1 MTILAL
7 VMVGAFGFNLAGGM
21 ETPSGSYILFVVV
34 FTGLL
39 GAMIKA
45 SLGEP
50 LLDNVPGADKTLLIY
65 LAGTCGTVVAIA
77 ASRRLAPEKAL
88 LTGRLTFENSD
99 RVVIGCIAGGVG
111 LPLLLSNFFAF
122 QNGGILSIVRQ
133 LNVALP
139 LSVLIAV
146 YQQVKRTGGRSSFSW
161 PALAAWAY
169 GTVFG
174 LLAYSKEGIFT
185 SSIAWVIAAGAARL
199 RVTVLQLMVTIP
211 AGLLAVAILVPYA
224 QYGRVFR
231 AETTADWHVAVNILA
246 HPLETRKMEKEAEAS
261 GFELYHWYNHPQ
273 GILDRLTLVPI
284 DSALIQKTDLT
295 GTLGLTNV
303 WLYFENIVP
312 HFLFPGK
319 PDVHTGNDYAHE
331 IGMLAPDDHSTGISF
346 SPYAEAYHLDGWR
359 GVIFLLPA
367 IQFLMFW
374 VLELVVGGTS
384 DGPWALFFIAAFGH
398 LAAEGSLAF
407 PVYIMSFGA
416 EAIVA
421 TAFFMIYITPIFT
434 SLLVGPQR
442 SPPRPIRAAPPGQER
457 VTPA

>member
-1 MTILAL
+1 
-7 VMVGAFGFNLAGGM
+7 MVGTLGFNAAGGM
-21 ETPSGSYILFVVV
+21 QTPSGSYILFVVI

-39 GAMIKA
+39 GTVIKA
-45 SLGEP
+45 VLAEP
-50 LLDNVPGADKTLLIY
+50 ILDNVPGADQTLLVY
-65 LAGTCGTVVAIA
+65 LIGTCGTVAAIA

-111 LPLLLSNFFAF
+111 VPLLLSYFFAF

-133 LNVALP
+133 LNIALP

-161 PALAAWAY
+161 PALVAWAY

-185 SSIAWVIAAGAARL
+185 PSIAWIIAAGAARL
-199 RVTVLQLMVTIP
+199 RLTFLQLIVIVP
-211 AGLLAVAILVPYA
+211 VGLIAVGILVPYA

-231 AETTADWHVAVNILA
+231 AETTADWHVAVNILS
-246 HPLETRKMEKEAEAS
+246 HPLETRKMEKEAEES

-295 GTLGLTNV
+295 GTLGLGNV

-331 IGMLAPDDHSTGISF
+331 IGMLAPDDHTTGISF

-359 GVIFLLPA
+359 GVVILMPA
-367 IQFLMFW
+367 LQFLMFW
-374 VLELVVGGTS
+374 VMEQVVGSTN

-416 EAIVA
+416 EAIIA
-421 TAFFMIYITPIFT
+421 TAFFMIYITPVFS
-434 SLLVGPQR
+434 SLIVGPQR
-442 SPPRPIRAAPPGQER
+442 APVQPIRSGQAEQQR
-457 VTPA
+457 TTPA